1 MFPVLLRFG
10 NIAIYSYGV
19 MLALAFAI
27 GVFGLSSEARKVG
40 LNEDKMLEMA
50 IWIMVA
56 ALVGSR
62 VLYILIELPVYLADP
77 LSVFAVRSGGLSFHG
92 GLAGGI
98 LAGLIYARRH
108 KLSQGVVAD
117 LVAPYLALGYAIVRI
132 GCLLNGCCFGRPTGV
147 PWALP
152 AAYFDSTPRH
162 PTQLYAFLAALL
174 IFFFLLYRRHKIRFN
189 GQLFLEFIV
198 LYSIYR
204 FFIEFY
210 RDATLLVGFLTLG
223 QVASIIAAV
232 GAYVAIRVWPF
243 GRREKA

>member
-1 MFPVLLRFG
+1 MFPILLQFG
-10 NIAIYSYGV
+10 NFAIYAYGV

-27 GVFGLSSEARKVG
+27 GVFGLTREARKAG
-40 LNEDKMLEMA
+40 LNEDKMLEMT
-50 IWIMVA
+50 IWIIVA

-98 LAGLIYARRH
+98 LAGLIYTRRH
-108 KLSQGVVAD
+108 KLPQGIVAD

-152 AAYFDSTPRH
+152 SAYLDSTPRH
-162 PTQLYAFLAALL
+162 PTQLYAFLASLL
-174 IFFFLLYRRHKIRFN
+174 IFFILLYRKQKIRFH
-189 GQLFLEFIV
+189 GQLFMEFIV

-223 QVASIIAAV
+223 QIASIIAAV
-232 GAYVAIRVWPF
+232 GAYVAIRLWPF